1 MKEEMCGRFDTD
13 VFIAADL
20 CCSCHGGET
29 VAKAEEGESCID
41 WNESAGRY
49 YPDCAQG
56 LVCEQQETPST
67 DGSYMMCVI
76 YTHPGDNSDGLWYG
90 RDGSTGYWF
99 YSDGSTADAGY
110 WITEDA
116 TMRGYWN
123 FDEGSEV

>member
-1 MKEEMCGRFDTD
+1 MIPEECGLFDTNT
-13 VFIAADL
+13 FIAADL